1 MVWTEMERWP
11 RHKAVTCPQTE
22 ELWHLRDCRG
32 GKVGVPVLLS
42 LTPCWLTH
50 RAEILFPFPPT
61 SGARGVSPAHLCS
74 VQVWGEET
82 SQRGA
87 VRKHAKGCSS
97 SAQDTQTLPALD
109 TQGTNSVPSPEDR
122 QWKPPGIP
130 STPHISG
137 KYSLLAQDVETIPL
151 KRPLAFFNQLT
162 LLPRKLQ

>member
-11 RHKAVTCPQTE
+11 RHKAVTVPRLKSCDTWGTAGEAGLVSQCCFHSLPAGSHTEQRFCSLSPQ
-22 ELWHLRDCRG
+22 
-32 GKVGVPVLLS
+32 
-42 LTPCWLTH
+42 
-50 RAEILFPFPPT
+50 T

-122 QWKPPGIP
+122 QGKPPGIP